1 MLHPSVPDKRCAC
14 QGFRLDE
21 SLPGA
26 HCECGHQACYHSH
39 GAAITPPADESPVS
53 SSASYAALLDRIN
66 SLEAQYQRDRKI
78 WQEELRE
85 ERRVRRED
93 VRVLREAMHAFF
105 QFMEQDVPRQF
116 VDIEDKIESV
126 VDRQQQLHE
135 RVMTVDD
142 SSMVL
147 EDRIAE
153 LEKAVAGGT
162 RDQADS
168 DNEEDDSIDGKLVDE
183 TDRRSSPPPTADK
196 DLGSPHSVKTQV
208 SGSDRNSSPSSP
220 SSVRSDPTIHGD
232 DMTAKGDEPIK
243 HRQDQ
248 PSLSQSPT
256 SPAAAARSSQR
267 NPIPEHQLL
276 IQAIR
281 DCESSRGSLSSH
293 GEPNSPPSETGE
305 KPPRWPSSPFSS
317 SLRYR
322 KCVSQSPSPSSCTTT
337 TTTTVATTTSDSAR
351 IVTVVPAKRK
361 RQHASWTL
369 PNPPPLSLSDPSV
382 SSVEYEYEYYGCCKC
397 PMRS

>member
-1 MLHPSVPDKRCAC
+1 MLHPSVPDQRCAC

-39 GAAITPPADESPVS
+39 SAAVPPPAEESPVS
-53 SSASYAALLDRIN
+53 SSVAYAALLDRIN

-78 WQEELRE
+78 WQEELQE
-85 ERRVRRED
+85 ERRARRED

-153 LEKAVAGGT
+153 LERAVARET
-162 RDQADS
+162 RDQAEW
-168 DNEEDDSIDGKLVDE
+168 DNDEDDVDHDE
-183 TDRRSSPPPTADK
+183 AGRRSPVGAQRADK
-196 DLGSPHSVKTQV
+196 DLGSFGHSVKTQV
-208 SGSDRNSSPSSP
+208 SGSDTNPSSP
-220 SSVRSDPTIHGD
+220 SRSSATHSSDPTIHGD
-232 DMTAKGDEPIK
+232 DVITKDDESIK
-243 HRQDQ
+243 QCQDL
-248 PSLSQSPT
+248 PSLSQNSI
-256 SPAAAARSSQR
+256 SPAAARTQR
-267 NPIPEHQLL
+267 NPIPERQLL

-281 DCESSRGSLSSH
+281 DCDCES
-293 GEPNSPPSETGE
+293 SPPSESEIGG
-305 KPPRWPSSPFSS
+305 KPSRSPSPFSS
-317 SLRYR
+317 RYR
-322 KCVSQSPSPSSCTTT
+322 KSSGSPPSSCTT
-337 TTTTVATTTSDSAR
+337 VASNSAR
-351 IVTVVPAKRK
+351 VLVPAKRK
-361 RQHASWTL
+361 RQQQHAWTL
-369 PNPPPLSLSDPSV
+369 PNPPPLSLSD
-382 SSVEYEYEYYGCCKC
+382 SSVEYGRCCKC
-397 PMRS
+397 PRPE